1 MIRLCTDDDEVVK
14 YWNAVDE
21 ELELDLDV
29 LDDLTGEAKEV
40 CAFSPWL
47 NYGMPLHRLREW
59 GCMNKL
65 MDLLDEK
72 ALSASEMKELI
83 SLLLGE
89 EDLPHPQIDF
99 AAFDKALTSALE
111 RTPLVYDPL
120 RKRREHWVNMRKLR
134 SHYGGVSHCC
144 VIC

>member
-1 MIRLCTDDDEVVK
+1 MANGTGAASHAATSTA
-14 YWNAVDE
+14 AVGVPSSDVSE
-21 ELELDLDV
+21 SGEL
-29 LDDLTGEAKEV
+29 
-40 CAFSPWL
+40 SPGSSQ
-47 NYGMPLHRLREW
+47 YVQPSDAETHAVTSSFP
-59 GCMNKL
+59 C
-65 MDLLDEK
+65 
-72 ALSASEMKELI
+72 SSQELI